1 MRRLGP
7 QALKHGHMK
16 RSLGQPYGAGHVLMF
31 AGMLV
36 FAGAQPIGEELGE
49 RARDGVIDGEL
60 VMEADAPLVTEG
72 VGVAEGEGV
81 TEGVGDAGGRSQY
94 S

>member
-81 TEGVGDAGGRSQY
+81 MEGVGTGGRSHH